1 MRLIF
6 LTLFLTAALVSP
18 GGATI
23 PVVDY
28 SSILHNLVAQVRNYA
43 QYLQQ
48 TENEFMMLENQ
59 TTQIVNQVTAL
70 RRFGD
75 PSYYVGLLHL
85 EDFTATASNL
95 SQGVGQTLGQFRQ
108 TADGVMALGYTANG
122 LYSNLT
128 NTVDRFGNRVQYTA
142 DSFRKFGAVSQMYE
156 SYDGSLRTYN
166 GQIASLERQLT
177 ETEQKSNASSTQMES
192 DKYHTLVGGI
202 HAQMDTLG
210 TRTVL
215 KGQQLII
222 QHYMNQS
229 DAARVQEAQ
238 RQQQIQERQTDLQHE
253 AAGLSTWIGGEP
265 ETGN

>member
-28 SSILHNLVAQVRNYA
+28 SSIFHNIVAEVRNYA
-43 QYLQQ
+43 QYIQQ
-48 TENEFMMLENQ
+48 TENGLL
-59 TTQIVNQVTAL
+59 QIENQVTMITNQVTSL

-75 PSYYVGLLHL
+75 PQFYVNLLNL
-85 EDFTATASNL
+85 SAFTATASNL

-108 TADGVMALGYTANG
+108 TANGVMALGYTANG

-128 NTVDRFGNRVQYTA
+128 NSVDRFGNRVQYTA

-156 SYDGSLRTYN
+156 SYDGALRAYN

-177 ETEQKSNASSTQMES
+177 ETEQKASAASTQMES
-192 DKYHTLVGGI
+192 DKYHTLVDGI
-202 HAQMDTLG
+202 HTQTDALG
-210 TRTVL
+210 TQTLL

-229 DAARVQEAQ
+229 DAARTQEAQ
-238 RQQQIQERQTDLQHE
+238 RQQLIQERQADLQHQ
-253 AAGLSTWIGGEP
+253 AANLSTFIDADPG
-265 ETGN
+265 TGN